1 MKAPS
6 LLVAFCLVLCST
18 LLTRATTAESSS
30 PAPGPHGVTASTAP
44 AFDCGGE
51 PCDAVQRGFLAFFDR
66 TPDGLDGNGRACAD
80 CHMPTDHFQLSPA
93 SVEARFRLLQ
103 LRRRWNPDA
112 DDPLFRPVDADDFR
126 TNGDAASD
134 FSNLR
139 QNGLV
144 RITLPLPPTIRLID
158 PATNAV
164 SNETTVDVWRMVPTV
179 NDVALTGP
187 DASLPVWPRDPNPT
201 GGYQLD
207 ARLTTL
213 QEQASGALVN
223 HAQIQDLPAA
233 TAGRP
238 VLVSARAVH
247 EPSGSRVVGRGQSRS
262 DAAAGSGS
270 ASQRARTAGQG
281 RVRARV
287 PPLPRR
293 AGAVD
298 SCRADQSI
306 HHHLEP
312 MPASGRHG
320 DAGSLRVR
328 ALPGSARTQCTNLRD
343 RAVSADA
350 GAERGHSRRDQGA
363 PHELRSGACAADRL
377 RRRTGPER

>member
-1 MKAPS
+1 
-6 LLVAFCLVLCST
+6 
-18 LLTRATTAESSS
+18 
-30 PAPGPHGVTASTAP
+30 
-44 AFDCGGE
+44 
-51 PCDAVQRGFLAFFDR
+51 
-66 TPDGLDGNGRACAD
+66 
-80 CHMPTDHFQLSPA
+80 MPTDHFQLSPA

-103 LRRRWNPDA
+103 LRRRWNPEA

-223 HAQIQDLPAA
+223 HAQIQELPAQQLLDDLSSFQ
-233 TAGRP
+233 R
-238 VLVSARAVH
+238 VLFTNH
-247 EPSGSRVVGRGQSRS
+247 
-262 DAAAGSGS
+262 
-270 ASQRARTAGQG
+270 
-281 RVRARV
+281 RVRALSDAVRAGAT
-287 PPLPRR
+287 PLPDPDPRLNELEQQGKAVFDR
-293 AGAVD
+293 ACRHCHGGPGAVD
-298 SCRADQSI
+298 SCRCRSI
-306 HHHLEP
+306 VSPPFRVNARVRSTRRRHPASRSRPARLVSHAMHGPTRSCCLCRRRGRTGSFPLEP
-312 MPASGRHG
+312 RC
-320 DAGSLRVR
+320 DAR
-328 ALPGSARTQCTNLRD
+328 API
-343 RAVSADA
+343 
-350 GAERGHSRRDQGA
+350 RGVHS
-363 PHELRSGACAADRL
+363 
-377 RRRTGPER
+377 